1 MLQGNAILGTK
12 RVSKTSKNIKM
23 SCDFNT
29 AFFFVI
35 FIFLNNL
42 KRAKRWVLSGFIQKI
57 RLKIV
62 KCGVQSI
69 RLEDV

>member
-1 MLQGNAILGTK
+1 MLLGNAILGTK
-12 RVSKTSKNIKM
+12 RVSKTSKNKM
-23 SCDFNT
+23 CNFNT

-35 FIFLNNL
+35 FIFINNL

-69 RLEDV
+69 RLEDF